1 MTVDYPWR
9 PERVRVG
16 TIGKAHGL
24 DGSFRVADPCG
35 WWDFPLDSTILV
47 DGSPRTVSKCRG
59 DELAPLIQ
67 LEGAGDRT
75 GIEQLRGAA
84 LELPRSELP
93 EPDDDFYF
101 RFDLVGCIVEEANGT
116 PLGAIDAV
124 EDGVAHDQ
132 LLVGEHRIP
141 FVAVIVPTVD
151 ILGRRVV
158 LADGWEPIAVD

>member
-1 MTVDYPWR
+1 MTPDYPWR

-16 TIGKAHGL
+16 TIGKPHGL

-35 WWDFPLDSTILV
+35 WWDFPKGSTVLV
-47 DGSPRTVSKCRG
+47 NGSPRAVSKSRG
-59 DELAPLIQ
+59 DELAPLVQ

-75 GIEQLRGAA
+75 SCELLRGAA
-84 LELPRSELP
+84 LELTREQIP

-101 RFDLVGCIVEEANGT
+101 RFDMVGCTVEHADGT
-116 PLGAIDAV
+116 MLGTIDAV

-132 LLVGEHRIP
+132 LVVGEHRIP

-151 ILGRRVV
+151 IPGRRMV
-158 LADGWEPIAVD
+158 LAEGWEPVAVE